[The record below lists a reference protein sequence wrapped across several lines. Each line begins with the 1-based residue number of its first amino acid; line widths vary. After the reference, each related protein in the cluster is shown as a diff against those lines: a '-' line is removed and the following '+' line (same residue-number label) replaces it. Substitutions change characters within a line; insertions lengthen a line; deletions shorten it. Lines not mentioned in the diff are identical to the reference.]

1 MKTLIPRLPDM
12 PSARTDDVAKLLNK
26 IAKKA
31 GKNAKLDIF
40 LPNQHDAAYMWGDAA
55 IHPMQALETG
65 YRTVVKDAER
75 EAVGEDAK
83 REAQL
88 KQLSLFFQFDV
99 DRPKIMA
106 ESILGTSYTSLEDM
120 LNTAERDVAMAINEQ
135 KLLSPSSD
143 RNHFIKLRRLIAYL
157 RDAFVILSEG
167 LSLFRNE
174 NGDLPDLL
182 ANLAP
187 IVHIPYEIQRMK
199 TKEEFEDYV
208 KIARNAIK
216 RLRTAL
222 NGAASIQNFHVIDT
236 FYLYRLLVGYKI
248 QTKGEATTDQR
259 KEASKYLTA
268 LMNNDLDPVI
278 NFLKK
283 CLNLINIRLQYIDEE
298 NILFFLK
305 GGRAMK
311 YLLGEPDKGEND
323 WDTSIVINP
332 YLPSE
337 QWYTLYAKV
346 HNQMVYLLT
355 NFKVDFYNMLYA
367 NRKEINT
374 ALDSPIDPTALS
386 GDAIDIDEGPERWP
400 NVEGTIGMFDTAS
413 CKAELIDIGIPRRD
427 SIQAREQW
435 THLKGEILLSLS
447 DGIPYPNYPYYLD
460 EYLMM
465 IRSEFA
471 GDSHSSKTPK
481 RVRRLIELLN
491 SDGIESTIKATVSSL
506 PDSLAKANTTIK
518 GEFSGAE
525 YSVLVYILSQFSIA
539 YDFANDPRGGDAHSL
554 ASAFSNWFI
563 DNCKPLLQPTL
574 PPSFIKATR
583 KDKNW
588 EESDMLVANAVG
600 FAQQVSAVLSKQIKA
615 QASMLVSTGKGKHKT
630 SSIESIIKKCVA
642 NVLLPALAPYDPN
655 KTGVLMATGPYAAIK
670 QAQRA
675 GTSKITDLVPA
686 AATQYSLVGYDRLE
700 LRESLKSLSGLIM
713 SYPDISE
720 NFEVISTQ
728 DKIQLFTKTDIQI
741 GSFRYAP
748 IVMNIV
754 LFVLTDENV
763 PRTDYIDGIAVLG
776 LPDLIRQLQQ
786 QAAEKVEY
794 GMQSALYKTC
804 DVLSNILTRYEDPVP
819 EEAPSYIN

>member
-1 MKTLIPRLPDM
+1 MKILIPRLPDM
-12 PSARTDDVAKLLNK
+12 PSARTDDVARLLNK
-26 IAKKA
+26 IAEKA

-99 DRPKIMA
+99 DQPKTMA

-120 LNTAERDVAMAINEQ
+120 LNTAERDVAMAVNEQ

-143 RNHFIKLRRLIAYL
+143 RNHSIKLRRLIAYL
-157 RDAFVILSEG
+157 RDAFVILRDG
-167 LSLFRNE
+167 LYLFRNSDGE
-174 NGDLPDLL
+174 LPDLL
-182 ANLAP
+182 ATLAP
-187 IVHIPYEIQRMK
+187 IVNIPYEIQRMK
-199 TKEEFEDYV
+199 TKEEFEAYV

-268 LMNNDLDPVI
+268 LMNNDLDSVI
-278 NFLKK
+278 NFLKN

-337 QWYTLYAKV
+337 EWYTLYARV
-346 HNQMVYLLT
+346 HNEMVYLLT

-374 ALDSPIDPTALS
+374 SLNLPLDPDALGD
-386 GDAIDIDEGPERWP
+386 DAIDLDEVQESWP

-435 THLKGEILLSLS
+435 THLKGKILLSLS

-491 SDGIESTIKATVSSL
+491 SDGIDSTIKATVASL
-506 PDSLAKANTTIK
+506 PDSLAEANADIE

-525 YSVLVYILSQFSIA
+525 YRVLVYILSQFSIA
-539 YDFANDPRGGDAHSL
+539 YDFANDARGSDVRSL
-554 ASAFSNWFI
+554 ASAFNIWFI
-563 DNCKPLLQPTL
+563 ENCKPLLQPTL
-574 PPSFIKATR
+574 PRSFIKATR

-600 FAQQVSAVLSKQIKA
+600 FAQQVSDLLSKQIQD
-615 QASMLVSTGKGKHKT
+615 QATMLVRPGHGKSKT
-630 SSIESIIKKCVA
+630 PSIEAMIKDCVI
-642 NVLLPALAPYDPN
+642 NDLLPALAPYDPN
-655 KTGVLMATGPYAAIK
+655 SKGVLMATGPYAAIK

-675 GTSKITDLVPA
+675 GNSKMADFVPA
-686 AATQYSLVGYDRLE
+686 AATQFSLVGYNRAE
-700 LRESLKSLSGLIM
+700 LRKSLESLAGLIEGNL
-713 SYPDISE
+713 SISS
-720 NFEVISTQ
+720 NFELVRTR
-728 DKIQLFTKTDIQI
+728 DKIQLYTKADMQI
-741 GSFRYAP
+741 GDFQYAP
-748 IVMNIV
+748 IVLNIV

-804 DVLSNILTRYEDPVP
+804 DALSNILTKYEDPVP
-819 EEAPSYIN
+819 KEAPSYIN